1 MPRPEQ
7 PKYRAIMHDY
17 KGRIDMGALRP
28 GDRLP
33 TVREV
38 AERWNISHATATKV
52 MRELC
57 REGYAHVAG
66 NATYVRDRGQAELT
80 VMRLRWGGRP
90 RASLGDD
97 GPGHVAFVGPGQGPG
112 WNKVTEAGVV
122 IAPDYV
128 ADVMELERGS
138 EVLRVEKVLR
148 WRPTMDGD
156 QRVDPATPLRP
167 FELVV
172 HWYPAA
178 WAEISPSLLVTGLD
192 DATSPLTDNGY
203 GAQLAEEH
211 FGRRPSA
218 GLEAYHARL
227 ADEREARLLE
237 IEVGAVVLGCIET
250 WQDDAGVTEYREAVM
265 PQGVVR
271 MTEYR
276 DPNERDEE

>member
-1 MPRPEQ
+1 MARSEPA
-7 PKYRAIMHDY
+7 KYRAIMHVY
-17 KGRIDMGALRP
+17 KGRVDTGELRP

-38 AERWNISHATATKV
+38 AEQWKISHATATKV

-57 REGYAHVAG
+57 REGYAYVDG

-80 VMRLRWGGRP
+80 VMQLRWGGRS
-90 RASLGDD
+90 RASLGADNV
-97 GPGHVAFVGPGQGPG
+97 GYTAFVGPAQLPG
-112 WNKVTEAGVV
+112 WNEITAAGVV
-122 IAPDYV
+122 VAPDYV
-128 ADVMELERGS
+128 ADVMEIERGS
-138 EVLRVEKVLR
+138 EVLRTEWVRR
-148 WRPTMDGD
+148 WRPMMDG
-156 QRVDPATPLRP
+156 RNRIDPATPLRP

-178 WAEISPSLLVTGLD
+178 WAEISPSLLVTGPD
-192 DATSPLTDNGY
+192 DARSPLTDNGY
-203 GAQLAEEH
+203 GAQLAEEAT
-211 FGRRPSA
+211 GRRPSA

-250 WQDDAGVTEYREAVM
+250 WQDNEGVTEYRETVM
-265 PQGVVR
+265 PMGVVR

-276 DPNERDEE
+276 DPGERDD